1 MSGDGLLPPGLYEQL
16 LTDALRRRL
25 PVDRSDYSVLSE
37 DAHQLLTQH
46 VAQALD
52 RALRATGHELVD
64 RVALCNRLLDEI
76 ATSGP
81 SGAVVP
87 GDRVPS
93 PAELLTAIRP
103 VDVGLYRPLALP
115 RPETPLS
122 EDALFVNAPHEP
134 GLARELRTEL
144 NSADRVDLLC
154 AFIVW
159 SGIRIVLDE
168 LKAVRQRGV
177 PVRVITT
184 TYTGITD
191 PRALDELIRIGA
203 EVKVSYDTRMTRLHA
218 KAWLFERESGFSTA
232 YIGSSNLTHSAL
244 HEGLEW
250 NVRLSQVRSA
260 DLLERFRAAFETY
273 WSDDHFLPYRRDEFV
288 KAVKRERSDRTIDF
302 TLFDIVPFEYQRAML
317 DTLRVERERHGR
329 WRNLIVAATG
339 TGKTV
344 VAALDYKRIAEGW
357 RGASLLFVAHRHEIL
372 EQSRSLF
379 RHVLRDGAFGELLV
393 GGIRPFEGRHV
404 FASVQSLAHVAIESI
419 QPDAYDVVIIDE
431 FHHAEAP
438 TYRRLLEHLTP
449 RLLLGLTATPERA
462 DSKDVLQWFGGK
474 IAVKLRLWEALDQG
488 LLCPFQYFGVA
499 DEVDLR
505 QLEWK
510 RTGYDTGA
518 LSALYTAND
527 FRTGKIL
534 REVHNLVSDP
544 MAMRALGFCVSVEH
558 AEYMA
563 RSFNR
568 AGIPSRAVIGATDP
582 ATRWQIIREL
592 RNREVNAIFT
602 VDVFNEGVDI
612 PEVDTVL
619 LLRPTESA
627 TVFLQQLGR
636 GLRLAEGKSGLT
648 VLDFIGQQR
657 REFRFD
663 ARFQALTGIPA
674 RKLPDAVEQGFPYLP
689 SGCYVHL
696 DRVAAAI
703 VLDNL
708 RASIRTSHDLLVRE
722 LRDCGDVTLVDFL
735 RSTGHSL
742 EEVYRGSR
750 AGWMKLRCDVG
761 LAAPPAIDGDQVLV
775 TAIGRMLHIDDE
787 ERLGK
792 YAGWLRVDTPP
803 LESALTQRDVR
814 LLNMLHLDLWGRNAE
829 RVSLQTSLARLWGHE
844 AIRLELA
851 EVVNTLAA
859 QAAALVMEDRA
870 APEPLAVH
878 AHYTRDEVLAA
889 LGAATPER
897 PPTMREGVV
906 WAGEANADVFFVTLR
921 KSDKSFSATT
931 MYHDYAI
938 SSREFHW
945 ESQSTTS
952 ISSPT
957 GQRYINH
964 AERGSRV
971 LLFAREAPEQRDF
984 LYLGPA
990 QYVRHAGDRPI
1001 SITWR
1006 LEWELP
1012 PLFFLEARAVG

>member
-1 MSGDGLLPPGLYEQL
+1 MSGDTPLPPGLYEQL
-16 LTDALRRRL
+16 LTDTLRRQL
-25 PVDRSDYSVLSE
+25 PVDRSEYGVLAE
-37 DAHQLLTQH
+37 DAYQVLTRH
-46 VAQALD
+46 VAHALD
-52 RALRATGHELVD
+52 RALRAPGHELAE

-76 ATSGP
+76 ATSVP
-81 SGAVVP
+81 TGAVVP

-103 VDVGLYRPLALP
+103 PAGGLSQSMAFP

-134 GLARELRTEL
+134 GLATELRTEL
-144 NSADRVDLLC
+144 LSADRVDLLC

-168 LKAVRQRGV
+168 LKLVRRRGV

-191 PRALDELIRIGA
+191 PRSLDELIRIGA

-250 NVRLSQVRSA
+250 NVRLSQVHSA
-260 DLLERFRAAFETY
+260 VLLERFRAAFETY
-273 WSDDHFLPYRRDEFV
+273 WSDDHFVPYQHDEFV
-288 KAVKRERSDRTIDF
+288 AAVKRERSDKTIDF
-302 TLFDIVPFEYQRAML
+302 TPFDIVPFEYQRAML
-317 DTLRVERERHGR
+317 DALRVERERHDR
-329 WRNLIVAATG
+329 WCNLIVAATG

-344 VAALDYKRIAEGW
+344 VAALDYKRIAESW
-357 RGASLLFVAHRHEIL
+357 RGASLLFVAHRQEIL
-372 EQSRSLF
+372 EQSRRLF
-379 RHVLRDGAFGELLV
+379 RHVLRNGAFGELLV
-393 GGIRPFEGRHV
+393 GGNRPLEGRHV
-404 FASVQSLAHVAIESI
+404 FASVQSLAHVGLGSI

-438 TYRRLLEHLTP
+438 TYRRILEYLKP

-462 DSKDVLQWFGGK
+462 DTKDILQWFGGK
-474 IAVKLRLWEALDQG
+474 IAVELRLWDALDQG
-488 LLCPFQYFGVA
+488 LLCPFQYFGIA
-499 DEVDLR
+499 DEVDLS
-505 QLEWK
+505 QLQWK
-510 RTGYDTGA
+510 RTGYDTAA

-527 FRTGKIL
+527 FRTGKIVRAVRDL
-534 REVHNLVSDP
+534 ISDP
-544 MAMRALGFCVSVEH
+544 MAMRALGFCVSIEH

-563 RSFNR
+563 RSFNQ

-582 ATRWQIIREL
+582 ATRSQIIWAL
-592 RNREVNAIFT
+592 RNRELNAIFT

-636 GLRLAEGKSGLT
+636 GLRLAAGKSGLT

-657 REFRFD
+657 REFKFD
-663 ARFQALTGIPA
+663 ARFQALTGIPG

-696 DRVAAAI
+696 DRVATGI
-703 VLDNL
+703 VLENL
-708 RASIRTSHDLLVRE
+708 KASIRTRHDLLVRE
-722 LRDCGDVTLVDFL
+722 LRELGDITLVDFL
-735 RSTGHSL
+735 HSTERSL
-742 EEVYRGSR
+742 EEIYRSTR
-750 AGWMKLRCDVG
+750 AGWMNLRRDAG
-761 LAAPPAIDGDQVLV
+761 LAALPAVDGDRSMVAAV
-775 TAIGRMLHIDDE
+775 GRMLHIDDE

-792 YAGWLRVDTPP
+792 YVGWLRADTPP
-803 LESALTQRDVR
+803 LENALSPRDVS

-829 RVSLQTSLARLWGHE
+829 HVSLRTSLARLWGHE
-844 AIRLELA
+844 AIRFELA
-851 EVVNTLAA
+851 EVLDALAA
-859 QAAALVMEDRA
+859 QTTALVMEDRFA
-870 APEPLAVH
+870 LEPLAVH

-889 LGAATPER
+889 LGVGTPER

-906 WAGEANADVFFVTLR
+906 WAKDAKADVFFVTLR
-921 KSDKSFSATT
+921 KSEKTFSVTT

-952 ISSPT
+952 IGSPT

-971 LLFAREAPEQRDF
+971 LLFARDVADQRDF

-990 QYVRHAGDRPI
+990 RYVRHAGDRPI

-1006 LEWELP
+1006 LDWELP
-1012 PLFFLEARAVG
+1012 PLFFLEARAVS

>member
-1 MSGDGLLPPGLYEQL
+1 MSGDTPLPPGLYEQL
-16 LTDALRRRL
+16 LTDALRRQL
-25 PVDRSDYSVLSE
+25 PRDRSDFSLLAD
-37 DAHQLLTQH
+37 DAYQLLTRH

-52 RALRATGHELVD
+52 RALRAPGLQLAA

-81 SGAVVP
+81 AGAVVP
-87 GDRVPS
+87 GDRVPA
-93 PAELLTAIRP
+93 PAELLTAIRAP
-103 VDVGLYRPLALP
+103 TSGLSQPMAWP

-144 NSADRVDLLC
+144 LSADRVDLIC

-168 LKAVRQRGV
+168 LKQILQRGV

-191 PRALDELIRIGA
+191 PRALDELVRLGA

-218 KAWLFERESGFSTA
+218 KAWLFERDSGFSTA

-250 NVRLSQVRSA
+250 NVRLSQVHS
-260 DLLERFRAAFETY
+260 DGLLARFRAAFETY
-273 WSDDHFLPYRRDEFV
+273 WSDDHFVPYERDTFVAAVRREQSV
-288 KAVKRERSDRTIDF
+288 RTIDF
-302 TLFDIVPFEYQRAML
+302 TPFDIVPFEYQRAML
-317 DTLRVERERHGR
+317 DALLVERERHGR
-329 WRNLIVAATG
+329 WHNLVVAATG

-344 VAALDYKRIAEGW
+344 VAALDYKRTAERWG
-357 RGASLLFVAHRHEIL
+357 GASLLFVAHRHEIL
-372 EQSRSLF
+372 TQSRSLF

-393 GGIRPFEGRHV
+393 GGERPTEDRHV
-404 FASVQSLAHVAIESI
+404 FASVQSLAHIDLQSI
-419 QPDAYDVVIIDE
+419 RPDAYDVVMVDE

-438 TYRRLLEHLTP
+438 TYRRLLEHLKP

-462 DSKDVLQWFGGK
+462 DSRDILQWFGGK
-474 IAVKLRLWEALDQG
+474 IAVELRLWDALNQG
-488 LLCPFQYFGVA
+488 LLSPFQYFGVA

-510 RTGYDTGA
+510 RTGYDTLA

-527 FRTGKIL
+527 FRTSKIL
-534 REVHNLVSDP
+534 KSVNDLVSDP
-544 MAMRALGFCVSVEH
+544 MAMRALGFCVSIEH

-563 RSFNR
+563 RSFDQ
-568 AGIPSRAVIGATDP
+568 AGIPSRAVLGTTDP
-582 ATRWQIIREL
+582 AARSQIVRDL
-592 RNREVNAIFT
+592 RDRAINAIFT
-602 VDVFNEGVDI
+602 VDVFNEGIDI

-636 GLRLAEGKSGLT
+636 GLRLVKGKSGLT

-674 RKLPDAVEQGFPYLP
+674 RKLPDAVEHGFPYLP

-696 DRVAAAI
+696 DRVATAI

-708 RASIRTSHDLLVRE
+708 QSIIRTRHDLLVRE
-722 LRDCGDVTLVDFL
+722 LRELGAITLLDFL
-735 RSTGHSL
+735 RSTDRSL
-742 EEVYRGSR
+742 EEIYRGTR
-750 AGWMKLRCDVG
+750 AGWMNLRRDAG
-761 LAAPPAIDGDQVLV
+761 LSAPPAIDDDRVLV
-775 TAIGRMLHIDDE
+775 AAISRMFHLDDE

-792 YAGWLRVDTPP
+792 YAEWLRADAPP
-803 LESALTQRDVR
+803 QESALSPRDVR
-814 LLNMLHLDLWGRNAE
+814 LLNMLHLDVWGRKAV
-829 RVSLQTSLARLWGHE
+829 RASLQTSLARLWGHQ
-844 AIRLELA
+844 AIRFELA
-851 EVVNTLAA
+851 EVLDTLAD
-859 QAAALVMEDRA
+859 QAAALVMEDRE
-870 APEPLAVH
+870 APDPLAVH

-889 LGAATPER
+889 LGVATPER
-897 PPTMREGVV
+897 PPTVREGVV

-921 KSDKSFSATT
+921 KSDQSFSATT

-938 SSREFHW
+938 SPREFHW

-952 ISSPT
+952 IGSRT

-971 LLFAREAPEQRDF
+971 LLFAREAGEQRDF

-1001 SITWR
+1001 SIIWR
-1006 LEWELP
+1006 LDWDLP
-1012 PLFFLEARAVG
+1012 PLFFLEARAVS